1 MGQNADHREQIYR
14 KNKDV
19 TWARRLTDHREQIY
33 RKSGDVTWAR
43 RLTTESKSIGKV
55 GTSNGPEG

>member
-1 MGQNADHREQIYR
+1 MGQKVD
-14 KNKDV
+14 D
-19 TWARRLTDHREQIY
+19 REQIY

-55 GTSNGPEG
+55 GTSRGPERRPQRANL